1 MIANSICM
9 LFAKN
14 AAFRFNSIHKM
25 IAIYGFLLYSG
36 RFQAISEH
44 FMYAIHSFPAA
55 FAK

>member
-1 MIANSICM
+1 M

-25 IAIYGFLLYSG
+25 IAIYGFSLYSG

-44 FMYAIHSFPAA
+44 FMYAIHPFPAA